1 MTQPKAKPQTRYSAR
16 GLRGYARILAQVTRD
31 QKTPYQVAAAL
42 NGTAESARAVMWR
55 MARMGL
61 IYVARMDAPINPKGC
76 RQPVFAAGDKAHID
90 APEVRRSLACTT
102 YRPNAELIAF
112 ATIVRTLRQ
121 GATLTMLHEDAG
133 TSKCN
138 LGHLM
143 RAMLRLDLVRVS
155 GWQQA
160 TSGCP
165 AAVYRMGRG
174 PNAPKPAVK
183 TRAEIQREHRQ
194 RRAKRTA
201 GAVMTHLIAG
211 KQSAPLRFARELR
224 KLSPSADCAGC

>member
-1 MTQPKAKPQTRYSAR
+1 MPHKPGTPSKARYSAR
-16 GLRGYARILAQVTRD
+16 GLRGYARVLAQVTRD
-31 QKTPYQVAAAL
+31 QKTPYQVAEAI
-42 NGTAESARAVMWR
+42 NGTAESVRAVMWR

-61 IYVARMDAPINPKGC
+61 IHVVRMAPPLQPKGC
-76 RQPVFAAGDKAHID
+76 RQPVFAAGDKPHCD

-102 YRPNAELIAF
+102 YRPNAEMIAF
-112 ATIVRTLRQ
+112 AMIVRALRD
-121 GATLTMLHEDAG
+121 GATLAMLHEDAG

-143 RAMLRLDLVRVS
+143 RAMLRFDLVRVS

-174 PNAPKPAVK
+174 PNVPKPAVK
-183 TRAEIQREHRQ
+183 TRAEIQRDHRQ
-194 RRAKRTA
+194 RRAKRRA
-201 GAVMTHLIAG
+201 GAVLTHLIAG
-211 KQSAPLRFARELR
+211 KQSAPLRFGREVR
-224 KLSPSADCAGC
+224 KLAEVRAA